1 MTERQQRALYE
12 QIGFLVTQSVML
24 RAENEELRAKLEA
37 HEGLAPVGDGQ
48 RSGER

>member
-1 MTERQQRALYE
+1 MTEKQQRALYE

-37 HEGLAPVGDGQ
+37 AERPAPVGDGQ
-48 RSGER
+48 RSDER